1 MTNQCRLNLSENEL
15 QKIQECLQEIISLVK
30 NIAEIIKNVIS
41 PVFLKRLDSKSFHF
55 AKHNKNKRIR
65 KSTRKNYISSFS
77 LYSDQVS
84 FLFHVRIIGG
94 ALHELL

>member
-65 KSTRKNYISSFS
+65 KSTRKKLYKLILALFRPGELSFS
-77 LYSDQVS
+77 CPNYWRCV
-84 FLFHVRIIGG
+84 I
-94 ALHELL
+94 